1 MHGFVGFVLWQK
13 LVSRFV
19 YLFPASFTQR
29 VSSCELRCQTSQ
41 TRLTRNPSTY
51 LRKQAAAHYRE
62 FEHFCGKS
70 GNLLKAIKD
79 AKSWITG
86 KYYIPVQELEDE
98 IIFSDIDS
106 MQNLLT
112 LYPPTRPKR
121 EDENTLSAAQE
132 AETDGI
138 LRGGE
143 EREDEG
149 EAEER
154 AGFAQ
159 A

>member
-1 MHGFVGFVLWQK
+1 
-13 LVSRFV
+13 
-19 YLFPASFTQR
+19 
-29 VSSCELRCQTSQ
+29 
-41 TRLTRNPSTY
+41 
-51 LRKQAAAHYRE
+51 
-62 FEHFCGKS
+62 
-70 GNLLKAIKD
+70 
-79 AKSWITG
+79 
-86 KYYIPVQELEDE
+86 
-98 IIFSDIDS
+98 

-159 A
+159 AVLEQHLAENLRELRDLDYTTQIKN